1 MRTFATTTGMILACL
16 VLLAVP
22 SAFAQTEQTEE
33 EEPQIQIIEPPYEAR
48 LLRLSEIVGSVHYLR
63 TLCLQEDEGFR
74 TKMEE
79 LISLEA
85 TDPQRRARFVAAFN
99 KGYRSFASV
108 HRKCN
113 SIAIEAEELYRKQG
127 LELASEIIARYGN

>member
-1 MRTFATTTGMILACL
+1 MRTQAKIAAILFAGLAHL
-16 VLLAVP
+16 TVP
-22 SAFAQTEQTEE
+22 AAFAQTAQTE
-33 EEPQIQIIEPPYEAR
+33 EEPQIQIIEPPYEQR

-63 TLCLQEDEGFR
+63 TLCLKEDEGWR
-74 TKMEE
+74 SKMEQ
-79 LISLEA
+79 LINLEA

-113 SIAIEAEELYRKQG
+113 SVAIEAEELYRKQG

>member
-1 MRTFATTTGMILACL
+1 MNAKTAAILLMGLAF
-16 VLLAVP
+16 VAVP
-22 SAFAQTEQTEE
+22 AAWTQDAV
-33 EEPQIQIIEPPYEAR
+33 EPQVLPVLPSEPPYEAR

-63 TLCLQEDEGFR
+63 TLCLKTDEGWR
-74 TKMEE
+74 NKMEE
-79 LISLEA
+79 LINLEA
-85 TDPQRRARFVAAFN
+85 SDAQRRARFIAAFN

-113 SIAIEAEELYRKQG
+113 SVAIEAEELYRRQG

>member
-1 MRTFATTTGMILACL
+1 MNAFARTAMILLSCL
-16 VLLAVP
+16 TFGTA
-22 SAFAQTEQTEE
+22 SIAQAQDTV
-33 EEPQIQIIEPPYEAR
+33 EPQVQIIEPPYEER

-63 TLCLQEDEGFR
+63 TLCLKTDEGWR
-74 TKMEE
+74 SKMEE
-79 LISLEA
+79 LINLEA

-99 KGYRSFASV
+99 RGYRSFASV

-113 SIAIEAEELYRKQG
+113 SVAIEAEELYRKQG

>member
-1 MRTFATTTGMILACL
+1 MNAKTVAI
-16 VLLAVP
+16 LLASLVVVAVP
-22 SAFAQTEQTEE
+22 VASAQDAV
-33 EEPQIQIIEPPYEAR
+33 EPQVLPVLPTEPPYEAR

-63 TLCLQEDEGFR
+63 TLCLKTDEGWR

-79 LISLEA
+79 LINLEA
-85 TDPQRRARFVAAFN
+85 SDAQRRARFIAAFN

-113 SIAIEAEELYRKQG
+113 SVAIEAEELYRRQG

>member
-1 MRTFATTTGMILACL
+1 MRTLAKAAVILVSGLAL
-16 VLLAVP
+16 PAVP
-22 SAFAQTEQTEE
+22 AFAQTAETE

-63 TLCLQEDEGFR
+63 TLCLKKDEGWR

-79 LISLEA
+79 LIRLEA
-85 TDPQRRARFVAAFN
+85 TDAQRRARFVAAFN

-113 SIAIEAEELYRKQG
+113 SVAIEAEELYRKQG

>member
-1 MRTFATTTGMILACL
+1 MY
-16 VLLAVP
+16 
-22 SAFAQTEQTEE
+22 AFAKTAVILLSCLAFGAASIARAQDTV
-33 EEPQIQIIEPPYEAR
+33 EPQVRIIEPPYEER

-63 TLCLQEDEGFR
+63 TLCLKTDEGWR
-74 TKMEE
+74 SKMEQ
-79 LISLEA
+79 LINLEA

-113 SIAIEAEELYRKQG
+113 SVAIEAEELYRQQG

>member
-1 MRTFATTTGMILACL
+1 MIRKLSL
-16 VLLAVP
+16 
-22 SAFAQTEQTEE
+22 SAWLGAGLFLFSSAAPMAQTV
-33 EEPQIQIIEPPYEAR
+33 EPPYEAR

-63 TLCLQEDEGFR
+63 TLCLKTDEGWR
-74 TKMEE
+74 AKMQE
-79 LISLEA
+79 LIDLE
-85 TDPQRRARFVAAFN
+85 TSDPERRARFVAAFN

-113 SIAIEAEELYRKQG
+113 SVAIEAEELYRKQG

>member
-1 MRTFATTTGMILACL
+1 MRALA
-16 VLLAVP
+16 P
-22 SAFAQTEQTEE
+22 SAVILFVGLLLPAAPAALAQTEQTED
-33 EEPQIQIIEPPYEAR
+33 EPQIQIIEPPYEAR

-63 TLCLQEDEGFR
+63 TLCLKEDEGWR
-74 TKMEE
+74 AKMEE
-79 LISLEA
+79 LINLEA

>member
-1 MRTFATTTGMILACL
+1 MKPLAKTATILL
-16 VLLAVP
+16 SFLAVAVAS
-22 SAFAQTEQTEE
+22 SAVAQDTV
-33 EEPQIQIIEPPYEAR
+33 EPQARPAEPPYEAR

-63 TLCLQEDEGFR
+63 TLCLKTDEGWR

-79 LISLEA
+79 LIRLEA

-113 SIAIEAEELYRKQG
+113 SVAIEAEELYRRQG